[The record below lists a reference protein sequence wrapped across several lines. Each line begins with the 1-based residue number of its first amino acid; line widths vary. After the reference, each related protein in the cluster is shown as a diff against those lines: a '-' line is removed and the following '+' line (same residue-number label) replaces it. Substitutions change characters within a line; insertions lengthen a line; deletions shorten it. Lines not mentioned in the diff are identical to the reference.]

1 MIVTGNLR
9 EFHICR
15 HSSSSRRSTQSGSP
29 TIDQARAH
37 GLARR
42 VSNEVPRDF
51 GCSSWAYQHL
61 KPMSSMLTVAGG
73 VVLGWIAFAA
83 NLSAPQ
89 GSGQEQ
95 LILNL
100 VHLGNC
106 RHAPSG
112 R

>member
-100 VHLGNC
+100 V
-106 RHAPSG
+106 RIFI
-112 R
+112 